1 MTGRLSAPTN
11 AIDLQPAGV
20 LHCAGPMAS
29 AAFKDI
35 VLRRIAIAVCVT
47 GIALVAGRAAAEPR
61 GVVEL
66 FTSQGCSSCPPA
78 DKLLGQ
84 LASEPDIVALSLPVD
99 YWDYIGWKDTL
110 ANPHNSARQKAYA
123 AARGDRQIYTPQVVV
138 NGMVHALGSD
148 KDAIEHA
155 IDQTRHNAAALSVP
169 VHLKREG
176 NQIVVSVDAGKPD
189 AHGEVWLCRMVHAVP
204 VKIGR
209 GENRDKTLTYYNVV
223 RTREKL
229 GTLTGSPQTWHVPAV
244 VSDTYKDDE
253 AAVLVQTVDDGRPGV
268 ILGAAVAR
276 LAE

>member
-1 MTGRLSAPTN
+1 MTGRSSAPSHS
-11 AIDLQPAGV
+11 IDLQPADV
-20 LHCAGPMAS
+20 LFFAGPMAL
-29 AAFKDI
+29 AAFKG
-35 VLRRIAIAVCVT
+35 VRLRRIAAAVCAA
-47 GIALVAGRAAAEPR
+47 GIALAASRAVAEPR

-84 LASEPDIVALSLPVD
+84 LASQPDIVALSLPVD

-110 ANPHNSARQKAYA
+110 ANPHNAARQKAYA

-138 NGMVHALGSD
+138 NGVMHALGSD
-148 KDAIEHA
+148 KDAIEKA
-155 IDQTRHNAAALSVP
+155 INQTRHNTAALSVP
-169 VHLKREG
+169 VHMKREG
-176 NQIVVSVDAGKPD
+176 DQLVVSVDAGK
-189 AHGEVWLCRMVHAVP
+189 AGAQGEVWLCRMVHAVP

-229 GTLTGSPQTWHVPAV
+229 GTFSGNPQTWRVPAT
-244 VSDTYKDDE
+244 VSDSYKDDE

-276 LAE
+276 LSE